1 MIFSNNYKRSSNSY
15 NKSQSVMQQSV
26 MQQSVMHQ
34 SVMQQSVMQQQLV
47 RQPRVMPIQ
56 NYNYNPI
63 PIAVRQPEPEL
74 PAVKLKW
81 GRPIWTFF
89 HVMAQKMKEE
99 HFNNIISGFMQ
110 MITSI
115 CSVLP
120 CPVCSKHATEYI
132 NSVNVN
138 NIRTK
143 QDLINFFYTFHN
155 VVNKRKN
162 YPTFSREA
170 VVSTYENANVYYVI
184 KEFMFHFEDKQKSSK
199 LIVDDFMRR
208 RVVPQV
214 KSWINSNI
222 QYFNP

>member
-1 MIFSNNYKRSSNSY
+1 MIFSNNYNRSSNSY
-15 NKSQSVMQQSV
+15 NKSQTAMQQSA
-26 MQQSVMHQ
+26 MQH
-34 SVMQQSVMQQQLV
+34 QQLIQ
-47 RQPRVMPIQ
+47 QPRVMPIQ
-56 NYNYNPI
+56 IYNYTPN
-63 PIAVRQPEPEL
+63 PIAVRRTEPES
-74 PAVKLKW
+74 PVVKLKW

-99 HFNNIISGFMQ
+99 YFNSIIGGFMQ

-120 CPVCSKHATEYI
+120 CPVCSKHAMEYI

-162 YPTFSREA
+162 YPVFSREA
-170 VVSTYENANVYYVI
+170 VISTYENTNIYYVL
-184 KEFMFHFEDKQKSSK
+184 KEFMFHFEDKHKSSK

-208 RVVPQV
+208 RVVPQI